1 MKTAPIWER
10 AGRSVAAVVAA
21 GVLMVEVSKRI
32 QPSKGAGVH
41 EKVVAPL
48 RVLRPVPKTTAT

>member
-1 MKTAPIWER
+1 MKLVKL
-10 AGRSVAAVVAA
+10 SLAAVVAA